1 MPKIVDVD
9 FNSVDVELFLQ
20 EMTTTQIDTV
30 VGGCWQAK
38 KPNPCVCVVIIQ
50 GGINNVKN
58 TYKAPGAI
66 EGKNVNSVNNS
77 GKIYINGREIKS
89 KS

>member
-1 MPKIVDVD
+1 MPKIVDAD
-9 FNSVDVELFLQ
+9 SHIVDVELFLQ
-20 EMTTTQIDTV
+20 EMTTTQTETV
-30 VGGCWQAK
+30 FGGCWQAK
-38 KPNPCVCVVIIQ
+38 KSDYCIGVLIIQ
-50 GGINNVKN
+50 GGINNVEN
-58 TYKAPGAI
+58 TYKAPGAT

>member
-1 MPKIVDVD
+1 MPKIVDAD
-9 FNSVDVELFLQ
+9 CHSIDVELFLQ
-20 EMTTTQIDTV
+20 EITTTQTETV

-38 KPNPCVCVVIIQ
+38 KSDPCVCVLIIQ

-66 EGKNVNSVNNS
+66 EGKNVNSINNS
-77 GKIYINGREIKS
+77 RKIYINGEEIKS